1 KFVFSTSE
9 AYLIE
14 DGKITAPVKGATLIG
29 NGPECMSRVSMV
41 GNDLSLDSGVGTCG
55 KDGQSV
61 PLADVFEDFAGRG
74 RGLVLRGFMLSLTD
88 QRAQLLTVC
97 VGVFGNELLQHVV
110 GPGHQAVAPTFQIV
124 EAFVVLTRRSVELIE
139 QHQDFIQ
146 ILIAHQLADELNVAF
161 ARNVRGVLGSIG
173 QCPTQRVGQWQLGQH
188 IGLECRQAFAQLH
201 QSMQLSF
208 DLGFAFL
215 SVEGV
220 VNLME
225 NVMSASES
233 VGPQA
238 LPALQQQ
245 VEEIVAE
252 ARRQGATAC
261 EVAVSLEQ
269 GLSTSVRQR
278 EVETV
283 EFNRDQGFGITLYVG
298 HRKGSASTSA
308 SGPDAIRET
317 VAAALAIAK
326 HTSED
331 ESSGLA
337 DAALMA
343 KEQPDFDLFHPWDI
357 TPEQAIE
364 RALICEAAAFDA
376 DSRIKN
382 ADGTTLNVHQGCRV
396 YGNSHGFIG
405 GYASTRHSLSCV
417 MIAEGEGQMQRD
429 YWYDVNRRGDQLM
442 DARLIGQK
450 AAERA
455 ASRLGA
461 RPVPTCEVPVLFS
474 AELAGGLFGSFLG
487 AVSGGNLYRKS
498 SFLEGAIGQR
508 LFPEWMTID
517 ERPHLVGAM
526 GSSAFDGDG
535 LATYAKPFVENGDL
549 VSYILSTYSGRK
561 LGLPSTANAGGVHNL
576 FVSHG
581 TEDQAALIRRM
592 GRGLLVTELMG
603 SGLNMVT
610 GDYSRGAAG
619 FWIENGEIQFP
630 VQEVTI
636 AGNMRDMFKQ
646 IVAVGNDLE
655 MRSNIRTGSVLI
667 EKMMVAGS

>member
-1 KFVFSTSE
+1 
-9 AYLIE
+9 
-14 DGKITAPVKGATLIG
+14 
-29 NGPECMSRVSMV
+29 
-41 GNDLSLDSGVGTCG
+41 
-55 KDGQSV
+55 
-61 PLADVFEDFAGRG
+61 
-74 RGLVLRGFMLSLTD
+74 
-88 QRAQLLTVC
+88 
-97 VGVFGNELLQHVV
+97 
-110 GPGHQAVAPTFQIV
+110 
-124 EAFVVLTRRSVELIE
+124 
-139 QHQDFIQ
+139 
-146 ILIAHQLADELNVAF
+146 
-161 ARNVRGVLGSIG
+161 
-173 QCPTQRVGQWQLGQH
+173 
-188 IGLECRQAFAQLH
+188 
-201 QSMQLSF
+201 
-208 DLGFAFL
+208 
-215 SVEGV
+215 
-220 VNLME
+220 
-225 NVMSASES
+225 MSASES

-245 VEEIVAE
+245 VEQIVAE
-252 ARRQGATAC
+252 AKRQGATAC
-261 EVAVSLEQ
+261 EVAVSVDQ

-298 HRKGSASTSA
+298 QRKGSASTSA

-343 KEQPDFDLFHPWDI
+343 KEQPDFDLFHPWNI
-357 TPEQAIE
+357 SPEEAIE

-417 MIAEGEGQMQRD
+417 MIAEKDGQMQRD
-429 YWYDVNRRGDQLM
+429 YWYDVSRQGELLM
-442 DARLIGQK
+442 DGRLIGQK

-487 AVSGGNLYRKS
+487 AISGGNLYRKS

-517 ERPHLVGAM
+517 ERPHLMRAM

-549 VSYILSTYSGRK
+549 VSYMLSTYSGRK

-619 FWIENGEIQFP
+619 FWVENGEIQFP

-646 IVAVGNDLE
+646 IVAVGSDLE
-655 MRSNIRTGSVLI
+655 LRSNIRTGSVLI

>member
-1 KFVFSTSE
+1 
-9 AYLIE
+9 
-14 DGKITAPVKGATLIG
+14 
-29 NGPECMSRVSMV
+29 
-41 GNDLSLDSGVGTCG
+41 
-55 KDGQSV
+55 
-61 PLADVFEDFAGRG
+61 
-74 RGLVLRGFMLSLTD
+74 
-88 QRAQLLTVC
+88 
-97 VGVFGNELLQHVV
+97 
-110 GPGHQAVAPTFQIV
+110 
-124 EAFVVLTRRSVELIE
+124 
-139 QHQDFIQ
+139 
-146 ILIAHQLADELNVAF
+146 
-161 ARNVRGVLGSIG
+161 
-173 QCPTQRVGQWQLGQH
+173 
-188 IGLECRQAFAQLH
+188 
-201 QSMQLSF
+201 
-208 DLGFAFL
+208 
-215 SVEGV
+215 
-220 VNLME
+220 
-225 NVMSASES
+225 MSASES

-245 VEEIVAE
+245 VEQIVAE
-252 ARRQGATAC
+252 AKRQGATAC
-261 EVAVSLEQ
+261 EVAVSVDQ

-298 HRKGSASTSA
+298 QRKGSASTSA

-343 KEQPDFDLFHPWDI
+343 KEQPDFDLFHPWNI
-357 TPEQAIE
+357 SPEEAIE

-417 MIAEGEGQMQRD
+417 MIAEKDGQMQRD
-429 YWYDVNRRGDQLM
+429 YWYDVSRQGELLM
-442 DARLIGQK
+442 DGRLIGQK

-487 AVSGGNLYRKS
+487 AISGGNLYRKS

-517 ERPHLVGAM
+517 ERPHLMRAM

-549 VSYILSTYSGRK
+549 VSYMLSTYSGRK

-592 GRGLLVTELMG
+592 GRGLLVTEHGYRRLFPRRCGVLGRERRNSVSGPG
-603 SGLNMVT
+603 SDHCRQHARHVQA
-610 GDYSRGAAG
+610 DRRGG
-619 FWIENGEIQFP
+619 Q
-630 VQEVTI
+630 
-636 AGNMRDMFKQ
+636 
-646 IVAVGNDLE
+646 
-655 MRSNIRTGSVLI
+655 
-667 EKMMVAGS
+667 